1 MSNIIRHS
9 THRFR
14 AWFIVIAAILLV
26 TSILEAGHVHGVF
39 TPEDDH
45 CTLCQHSI
53 ALDKTLLSSSSFIVP
68 LLLTTLAYIGYTH
81 FTPALAH
88 RFALIR
94 APPQQLQHR

>member
-1 MSNIIRHS
+1 MPTVIRHS

-14 AWFIVIAAILLV
+14 AWFIAIAAMLFI

-53 ALDKTLLSSSSFIVP
+53 ALDKTLLSSSCFILP
-68 LLLTTLAYIGYTH
+68 LLLTILAYIDYTH
-81 FTPALAH
+81 FTPALSH